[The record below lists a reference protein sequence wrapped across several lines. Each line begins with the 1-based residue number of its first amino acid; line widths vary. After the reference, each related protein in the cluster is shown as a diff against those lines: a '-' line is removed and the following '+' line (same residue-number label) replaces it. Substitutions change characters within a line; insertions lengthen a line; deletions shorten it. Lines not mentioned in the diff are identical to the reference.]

1 VAKRRAIPVSPHFS
15 AIARPSS
22 STWIARAILP
32 LPSRTPALRNTRA
45 YRAPFSA
52 TSMNAIAAETIDSIL
67 GGALTIVQPS
77 GGYRFAVDSILL
89 GHFARPRPYARVL
102 ELGAGCG
109 VVAVMLAALHRV
121 NTLVAIEL
129 QPELAAMIERNAT
142 LNGTAAVR
150 AICADF
156 RYRLVPGAE
165 PGTFDYVVANPPYR
179 APATGCESPNLQRR
193 IARGAGGAALAE
205 FIAAAA
211 RYATDHGKVAVVF
224 TTSRAAELMVEMKR
238 HALEPKRM
246 RFVHPRAERP
256 ATLILVEARKNGG
269 TEALI
274 EPPLFLYR
282 ESGVYT
288 DEAYALL
295 TKLGALRC
303 TPTKQT

>member
-1 VAKRRAIPVSPHFS
+1 
-15 AIARPSS
+15 
-22 STWIARAILP
+22 
-32 LPSRTPALRNTRA
+32 
-45 YRAPFSA
+45 
-52 TSMNAIAAETIDSIL
+52 M
-67 GGALTIVQPS
+67 
-77 GGYRFAVDSILL
+77 
-89 GHFARPRPYARVL
+89 L

-109 VVAVMLAALHRV
+109 VVAVMLATLYRV
-121 NTLVAIEL
+121 NTVVAIEL
-129 QPELAAMIERNAT
+129 QPELAAMIERNTA
-142 LNGTAAVR
+142 LNGTAAVS

-156 RYRLVPGAE
+156 RHRVVPGAE

-179 APATGCESPNLQRR
+179 AAATGRQSPNLQRR
-193 IARGAGGAALAE
+193 IARGAGGATLAE

-224 TTSRAAELMVEMKR
+224 TASRAAELIVELKR

-269 TEALI
+269 TEAFI

-288 DEAYALL
+288 EEAHALL
-295 TKLGALRC
+295 TNLGELRC
-303 TPTKQT
+303 LPTGKT